1 MNKKLLLFFLFTTSI
16 GFSQQIEFG
25 PNISYG
31 FTNIANSRVTEGRA
45 VIGDALWNINEG
57 FSVLYY
63 FGNPHQKG
71 TNGIHFEFVN
81 SKRGSKSESNSGSEY
96 NFDSN
101 SLNLNYRR
109 AGSLG
114 NNFGIYADLGF
125 GYNILDNNNIY
136 SGNID
141 ELSAFKKVN
150 TNLTIKTNE
159 ITFLFALGVDKLILK
174 DNFVVFFELNGDA
187 GITKIN
193 EGSGSYRT
201 QSMGFSTG
209 IRYIIN
215 VKKKE
220 LN

>member
-1 MNKKLLLFFLFTTSI
+1 M
-16 GFSQQIEFG
+16 
-25 PNISYG
+25 
-31 FTNIANSRVTEGRA
+31 
-45 VIGDALWNINEG
+45 
-57 FSVLYY
+57 YY
-63 FGNPHQKG
+63 FSDPHLKA
-71 TNGIHFEFVN
+71 TNGIHFEFIN
-81 SKRGSKSESNSGSEY
+81 GKRGSKSESNPGSEY
-96 NFDSN
+96 NFDSK

-109 AGSLG
+109 ARSLG

-136 SGNID
+136 SGNSD

-150 TNLTIKTNE
+150 TNLAIKTNE
-159 ITFLFALGVDKLILK
+159 IIFLFAIGVDKLILK
-174 DNFVVFFELNGDA
+174 DNFVIFFELNGDA

-215 VKKKE
+215 LKKKI